1 MTASTW
7 WPGKTGQVKRVI
19 ANKPNKAKVEEE
31 AAYHPVW
38 GAGGEPGGTL
48 LPSSKMTITRSI
60 KNSTNECSRPVCKVC
75 AMPLPFLAFAFR
87 AGDLALGLRAGDLAL
102 AAGFRAGDL
111 PRGFG
116 AGDAARLARRVATM
130 VDARDDGV

>member
-1 MTASTW
+1 MN
-7 WPGKTGQVKRVI
+7 RVI
-19 ANKPNKAKVEEE
+19 AKSPNKAKVDDE
-31 AAYHPVW
+31 AAYQPVW

-75 AMPLPFLAFAFR
+75 AMPLPFLALR
-87 AGDLALGLRAGDLAL
+87 LGDLALALRAGDLAL

-111 PRGFG
+111 ARPRGFG
-116 AGDAARLARRVATM
+116 AGDAARALRVATM
-130 VDARDDGV
+130 AVAATRVKCS